1 MTTIS
6 AALLILLFA
15 GLTVPSLDRQDWDL
29 FVELA
34 KTVRATGH
42 GQWRKEA
49 ALSSKLFT
57 AWLATLIVEPSNS
70 MTDIRLILH
79 PP

>member
-1 MTTIS
+1 VLHSSNENSDYAFCWFDGSITGS
-6 AALLILLFA
+6 SGLGLI
-15 GLTVPSLDRQDWDL
+15 
-29 FVELA
+29 VELV
-34 KTVRATGH
+34 KTFRTTGH

-57 AWLATLIVEPSNS
+57 AWLATLIVEPPNS